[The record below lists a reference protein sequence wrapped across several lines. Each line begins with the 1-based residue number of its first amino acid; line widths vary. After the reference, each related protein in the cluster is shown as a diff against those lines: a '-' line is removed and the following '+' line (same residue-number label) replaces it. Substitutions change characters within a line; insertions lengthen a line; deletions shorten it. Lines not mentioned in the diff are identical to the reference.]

1 MKKVLVLLMI
11 MIVTITF
18 SSCVRTDN
26 NIEKY
31 ADDVENYYAGLFM
44 PDLEDIGDYKEISYF
59 SRKDESIFPQYS
71 LQLIAK
77 YDEKIFLQEKE
88 RLESAYT
95 YLDQPQKDEWY
106 DDYTMPVT
114 TFSYASFDF
123 RVAQLEDTAY
133 PKKFGMVG
141 VSDEK
146 CEIVY
151 LWVYDPD
158 LDYICEANEDRN
170 KKMIEYIELHFSLK

>member
-59 SRKDESIFPQYS
+59 SRKDESIFPLS
-71 LQLIAK
+71 EHKSKKTFVLFRGRRFSFSTPH
-77 YDEKIFLQEKE
+77 IF
-88 RLESAYT
+88 LESAHNT
-95 YLDQPQKDEWY
+95 
-106 DDYTMPVT
+106 
-114 TFSYASFDF
+114 
-123 RVAQLEDTAY
+123 
-133 PKKFGMVG
+133 KKRG
-141 VSDEK
+141 
-146 CEIVY
+146 
-151 LWVYDPD
+151 W
-158 LDYICEANEDRN
+158 
-170 KKMIEYIELHFSLK
+170 

>member
-59 SRKDESIFPQYS
+59 SRKDESIFSQYS

-77 YDEKIFLQEKE
+77 YDEKIFSQSFPRAGHCSGLWGFDSD
-88 RLESAYT
+88 RLFAFKPSH
-95 YLDQPQKDEWY
+95 
-106 DDYTMPVT
+106 
-114 TFSYASFDF
+114 
-123 RVAQLEDTAY
+123 
-133 PKKFGMVG
+133 
-141 VSDEK
+141 
-146 CEIVY
+146 
-151 LWVYDPD
+151 
-158 LDYICEANEDRN
+158 RN
-170 KKMIEYIELHFSLK
+170 RNGRKSSLH